1 MPNLKK
7 NNYFFS
13 FIEFNIV
20 NIIKMDLYTSDIGA
34 IQEGN
39 MRTKSVM
46 DRNQAIVQHNNDVGT
61 QIASL
66 QAQQKTGAE
75 TQGLLQATQQF
86 WQGGKLP
93 NEITALQEHLKT
105 GGTLFSNPIQ
115 QAQKA
120 ATSAL
125 TTAQRI
131 GTSTDIPAA
140 GQALA
145 EEAGSRLSGAV
156 ATGLKGLSGATAVAT
171 AGIDIYKD
179 IQSISSGHG
188 IAGDNWMSKTS
199 NVLQIGGAIADVGG
213 TVFPPLAVLG
223 GVVDIAAG
231 AFGEIG
237 AAKDTVTQAV
247 ADAKLKA
254 QNLQQQIVQPVQ
266 EAISTGRVS

>member
-1 MPNLKK
+1 
-7 NNYFFS
+7 
-13 FIEFNIV
+13 
-20 NIIKMDLYTSDIGA
+20 MDLYTSDIGA

-75 TQGLLQATQQF
+75 TEGLLQATQQF
-86 WQGGKLP
+86 WRGGKLP

-131 GTSTDIPAA
+131 GTSTDLPAA
-140 GQALA
+140 GEALA
-145 EEAGSRLSGAV
+145 EEAGSRLSGA
-156 ATGLKGLSGATAVAT
+156 LKGLSGATAVAT
-171 AGIDIYKD
+171 GAVDIYKD

-231 AFGEIG
+231 ALGEIG

-254 QNLQQQIVQPVQ
+254 QNIQQQIVQPAQ
-266 EAISTGRVS
+266 EAVSTGRVS